1 MPPYTVSVDLKA
13 RIPILHARGLGVQK
27 ICRLLGIKKTLVYK
41 TLNFYRSFGTIEN
54 PSRHTRARNR
64 ALSPANI
71 EFLID
76 LLQSKPTIYL
86 DEIQDELLRH
96 QGCCISIPTLFR
108 TLQRLNFS
116 RKRVSAPALEQ
127 NETRRAIFMNRV
139 AEIAPDP
146 NMLMFGDEAARDI
159 RTLFRKDGRSL
170 KGSRCVQKKHFL
182 RGTRYSIVPFITLD
196 GIITYEIIEGPV
208 SSERFTR
215 FLREYVV
222 SHCYFMRHVLLLIDT
237 VASSHHSIPRA
248 SQCPCSGQLPDS
260 PQ

>member
-1 MPPYTVSVDLKA
+1 MIY
-13 RIPILHARGLGVQK
+13 
-27 ICRLLGIKKTLVYK
+27 CLLGIKKTLVYK
-41 TLNFYRSFGTIEN
+41 TLDFYRSFGTIES
-54 PSRHTRARNR
+54 PSRHTRARNQ
-64 ALSPANI
+64 ALLPANI

-86 DEIQDELLRH
+86 DEIQDKLLRH

-108 TLQRLNFS
+108 TLQCL
-116 RKRVSAPALEQ
+116 KTCLCTCTQEKQ
-127 NETRRAIFMNRV
+127 NTVCHFYEPCGRNCTRSKHTDVWRR
-139 AEIAPDP
+139 
-146 NMLMFGDEAARDI
+146 GCARY
-159 RTLFRKDGRSL
+159 LYAFFCKDGRSL

-182 RGTRYSIVPFITLD
+182 CGTRYSIVPFITLD

-208 SSERFTR
+208 SSECFTR